1 MEQNKNVP
9 VIRFNGFEDEWNEIP
24 FGNIAQVRRGLTYS
38 PKDIRKNGVKVLRSS
53 NINEDR
59 FCEYDNDVY
68 VDGNAINID
77 FVKNNDIL
85 ITAAN
90 GSSRLVGKHA
100 LINTSHDK
108 VVHGGFMLLASSK
121 NPFFLN
127 ASMSSEWYRKFIS
140 KNIAGGNGAIGN
152 LNKNHLESEVILIP
166 KEPEQTQIGNFFKTL
181 DSQITS
187 QEQKSQKLVN
197 LKKAM
202 LKKMFPKEGADVPE
216 IRFKGFTEKW
226 EEKLVGDYYGFK
238 NGLNKGKEFFG
249 YGTPIVNF
257 TDVYH
262 NRSINFSTLKG
273 KVFLNT
279 EEIKNFKV
287 QKGDLF
293 FTRTSETILDIGFNS
308 VMIDDPKDTVF
319 SGFVL
324 RGRSIDEDP
333 LVNKFKRYVFFTD
346 EFRNEM
352 IKKSSMTTRA
362 LTSGTA
368 IKKMVF
374 KFPANKSEQQ
384 KIGEY
389 FEKLDNLIQ
398 QSQEQIKKY
407 KNIKKAL
414 LQKMFV

>member
-181 DSQITS
+181 DSQINA
-187 QEQKSQKLVN
+187 QEQKHQKLIN

-202 LKKMFPKEGADVPE
+202 LEKMFPKEGSDLPE

-226 EEKLVGDYYGFK
+226 EEKKLGNIVKIF
-238 NGLNKGKEFFG
+238 NGYAFQ
-249 YGTPIVNF
+249 
-257 TDVYH
+257 
-262 NRSINFSTLKG
+262 S
-273 KVFLNT
+273 
-279 EEIKNFKV
+279 KNFV
-287 QKGDLF
+287 L
-293 FTRTSETILDIGFNS
+293 FNS
-308 VMIDDPKDTVF
+308 NII
-319 SGFVL
+319 VL
-324 RGRSIDEDP
+324 TPGNVKVCGGYQAEKGHYYNPNSQY
-333 LVNKFKRYVFFTD
+333 LSKFKFEVNDIFITLTD
-346 EFRNEM
+346 LTPTGQTLGYPAIIPNDGNIYLHNQRLGKLFD
-352 IKKSSMTTRA
+352 IKTDRLFLYHFLCTNLYHTNVVSTS
-362 LTSGTA
+362 SGTTVKHSSSEKIQL
-368 IKKMVF
+368 IKIFVPSLK
-374 KFPANKSEQQ
+374 EQQ

-407 KNIKKAL
+407 KNIKQAL